1 MNTSKVWGKN
11 TRECIK
17 HLDAKVNKLEKLVK
31 TNHTETKELMNDTN
45 LNFMD
50 NEKNIEEQIMKIN
63 ARIDG
68 LEEAIHQL
76 ILNQM
81 NNV

>member
-1 MNTSKVWGKN
+1 MDTSKVRGKD
-11 TRECIK
+11 TRACLN
-17 HLDAKVNKLEKLVK
+17 HLEQKINKLEKVMK
-31 TNHTETKELMNDTN
+31 TNHTETKELVNDTN

-63 ARIDG
+63 ARLDG
-68 LEEAIHQL
+68 LEEAIQQV

-81 NNV
+81 NNI